1 MAEDRVNEKLNRII
15 SILEDK
21 NTSNRWMDITETSK
35 YSSLSKS
42 TLRRAVLNKQ
52 LSASNNTGKT
62 LFKIDEVERWLSR

>member
-42 TLRRAVLNKQ
+42 TLCRAVLNKQ